1 MVFNWSTWIHFLVYI
16 YVDVQGL
23 IFTSEHVL
31 LLIANYI
38 VVEGFLRDSKLVYSG
53 LTSNL

>member
-1 MVFNWSTWIHFLVYI
+1 MDDLKINLWFLIGVLGFIFLVYI

-23 IFTSEHVL
+23 IFTIEHVL

-38 VVEGFLRDSKLVYSG
+38 VVEGF
-53 LTSNL
+53 